1 MMGARIRS
9 MAQAP
14 SPWRRSGGLGGLA
27 LAVSLVLS
35 GCGSRLGIPRV
46 LYIAV
51 GTNADQTISAE
62 LVEEFNNRLQLME
75 KGFRQIHPNT
85 RFQFS
90 LYPEDK
96 LEAAIRM
103 RNRAGLGPDLVYTNG
118 DTALRLMQQGLVDPY
133 PATPALLHL
142 FNPEEVA
149 RLRSRKG
156 ELAGLPVILQTQM
169 ACFNREAIPQAP
181 ASLNALLTTG
191 ARGHP
196 IGLSVDIFNLF
207 WTAGSLGAVTAV
219 DQVVEGRQPS
229 TRELGRMERWLAWL
243 QEASNQQWVT
253 FYANQESLEAEF
265 MARRL
270 DWIPCRST
278 ALSRL
283 RQKLGRA
290 LGVGTLPAG
299 PQGPASPVNRVRVFA
314 LGTSSS
320 AAGRER
326 AISFIRFSVNP
337 LMQRQITMAS
347 QNVLPANRFVKVPVR
362 SSNVLQAMVTAEE
375 QGGQVNKLNALL
387 HTNDPRIAKSQQLI
401 TQLVFGE
408 VSPAE
413 ARRAL
418 TQILRPPRAAR

>member
-1 MMGARIRS
+1 
-9 MAQAP
+9 MAQAS
-14 SPWRRSGGLGGLA
+14 SPLRRSAGLCGLG

-51 GTNADQTISAE
+51 GTNADQTINAD
-62 LVEEFNNRLQLME
+62 LVDEFNDRLQLME

-96 LEAAIRM
+96 LETAIRM
-103 RNRAGLGPDLVYTNG
+103 RNRAGLGPDLIYTNG
-118 DTALRLMQQGLVDPY
+118 DTALRLMREGLVDPY
-133 PATPALLHL
+133 PTTPELLHL

-156 ELAGLPVILQTQM
+156 ELAGLPVLLQTQM
-169 ACFNREAIPQAP
+169 ACFNREAIPEAP
-181 ASLNALLTTG
+181 ATLNDLLATG
-191 ARGHP
+191 AKGHP

-219 DQVVEGRQPS
+219 DQVVEGREPS
-229 TRELGRMERWLAWL
+229 AAQLGRIERWLDWL
-243 QEASNQQWVT
+243 QQASNQQWVT
-253 FYANQESLEAEF
+253 FYASQEALESELV
-265 MARRL
+265 ARRL

-283 RQKLGRA
+283 RQKMGRS

-320 AAGRER
+320 TSGRER

-362 SSNVLQAMVTAEE
+362 SSNVLQAMVTAVE

-387 HTNDPRIAKSQQLI
+387 HTNDRRIPESQQLI

-408 VSPAE
+408 VSPA
-413 ARRAL
+413 AASRAL
-418 TQILRPPRAAR
+418 VQILRPPRVVR